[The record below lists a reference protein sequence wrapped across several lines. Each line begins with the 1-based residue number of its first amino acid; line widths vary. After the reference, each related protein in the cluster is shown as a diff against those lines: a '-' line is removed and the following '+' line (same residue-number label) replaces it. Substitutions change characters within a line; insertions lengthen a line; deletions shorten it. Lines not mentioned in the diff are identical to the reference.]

1 MAYSRSNVRGFTLV
15 ELVVTMVLI
24 GILAAVAIP
33 RMFDATAFRSRG
45 FYDEV
50 VNAARYGQKLAVA
63 SGCSVELSITS
74 GTGTDGGF
82 ALHQRAGSCT
92 AGAFSREVLR
102 PAASGSFA
110 ASAPSGVT
118 LSTTTTAIIFDAQGR
133 ASTGVTVTV
142 DGRSF
147 TIAAESGYVGGL

>member
-1 MAYSRSNVRGFTLV
+1 MDYTRPHKRGFTLV
-15 ELVVTMVLI
+15 ELIVTMVLI
-24 GILAAVAIP
+24 GVLAAVAIP
-33 RMFDATAFRSRG
+33 RMFDATTFRSRG

-63 SGCSVELSITS
+63 SGCDVELSITS
-74 GTGTDGGF
+74 GTGIDGGF

-92 AGAFSREVLR
+92 AGAFSRVVLR

-118 LSTTTTAIIFDAQGR
+118 LSTTATPIIFDSLGR
-133 ASTGVTVTV
+133 ASGNFIVTVG
-142 DGRSF
+142 DLNF